1 MREKLSRWR
10 HSVWYMSIF
19 EFDISN
25 WIDSLLDQKSNKE
38 SYGFKI
44 TLRKMMVV
52 LKPRTIPLTIY
63 WYMYSRQILF
73 ENWIYEGHIMHES
86 RSRKTTFFQQQFRR
100 KKISFSKHRENKE
113 GPFFFDTLNMKRR
126 ELSLWWIFNA
136 F

>member
-25 WIDSLLDQKSNKE
+25 WIDSLQDQKSNKE

-52 LKPRTIPLTIY
+52 LKPRTSLNH
-63 WYMYSRQILF
+63 ILVYVF
-73 ENWIYEGHIMHES
+73 QTNIIWELNIR
-86 RSRKTTFFQQQFRR
+86 RSHNARIKVKKNNFFFQQQFRR